1 VSGKPPIING
11 LPPGAHRILI
21 EPEDASRQTF
31 GEGRVCFV
39 IPGAM

>member
-1 VSGKPPIING
+1 VSGEPPIIND
-11 LPPGAHRILI
+11 LPPGPHRILI
-21 EPEDASRQTF
+21 EPEDASRQTL